1 MINTTFYNAG
11 AGAGKT
17 YKLTHKLAE
26 VIRKENV
33 RPDGVI
39 LTTFTDAA
47 AADFRERAKKVL
59 YEEGMY
65 EEALALEQAKIGTV
79 DSVALDFV
87 KKFWYIL
94 GCAQDINVMTAED
107 TQQLIDRSLANIP
120 TDEEL
125 DTLQKLA
132 QELNITTKKEN
143 NSTVL
148 DEDFWKDQLKA
159 VINCMLQYG
168 IGNLDS
174 SIEFS
179 KKYIDE
185 IFTED
190 VILDEKLIDQ
200 VLDGIKT
207 VAEEEYANDP
217 KDSTWKRV
225 DAINKY
231 LIQRNK
237 SLYGIYYSFDADKCT
252 TKKARTKN
260 PLLANVND
268 VTSIHER
275 LSVSKLVGDK
285 LKQCV
290 DIIFS
295 MAERWKDQYEEYKRK
310 HHLIDFND
318 MEIQLEQLLE
328 VEEVREEIKAQYSHL
343 FIDEFQD
350 SSPLQVRIFEKLSQL
365 VKRTYAVGDPK
376 QAIYDFRGADTEL
389 TLSVINDI
397 ALENNGNKKAKP
409 LDVSWRSVR
418 ELVEMT
424 NDVFTNAFEGTLT
437 KDDVELK
444 PSSELKST
452 VRPALRRWQVD
463 GKDQNK
469 GKESNARKAN
479 RIMQGIQSILAEDS
493 SAKPSDI
500 AVLARKSSGKSS
512 IFAEV
517 EKSLKSNGIPVMRK
531 NNDCSKGETLDLLN
545 ACLQLVENDNDNYA
559 RLRIAFYTVDRTVA
573 ELLDEKLRL
582 EPENKYLENTQL
594 IEQVLQLRPILQKQ
608 SLAAMIETLVI
619 ETELAAY
626 AAACSA
632 TDDVEMQ
639 LQSIISVAQAYEQQ
653 CMQTMNAA
661 TIPGWIEYS
670 TTHPISL
677 KQENAVQL
685 HTIHSSK
692 GLEWKYVILANLE
705 EGFADDIIDRDVF
718 GVKRQKKDGEML
730 IHYLQKIG
738 GKSDLRNAKIK
749 NTTLYK
755 QRESIKCEEE
765 KRLMYVAF
773 TRAKDVLILASASDD
788 MKQLSDAGI
797 NMNIVRSSAGTSM
810 EKVIDSFGKPKHFD
824 IIGDKSST
832 TEIEIPIVTKPEAPN
847 FLETLRR
854 DVAPSKVAP
863 CECNV
868 SVVEHEQEGSRIR
881 VNELRHIASETE
893 RYQILGDCIH
903 QALCGIEYLSD
914 SQIDSLIAAWGL
926 KDILTAQQI
935 RQTWDRLMQLLQK
948 HYGSTCGCVHECA
961 FHHHRDGQ
969 IIIGSIDLVYHLND
983 HEVVLVDYKTCPA
996 GEKAIIDPAHALY
1009 AGKYSGQLATYK
1021 AALEA
1026 AGKSVKATVIY
1037 YPISGMLVA
1046 IE

>member
-132 QELNITTKKEN
+132 QELNITTTKEN
-143 NSTVL
+143 HSTVL
-148 DEDFWKDQLKA
+148 DEDFWKSQLKA

-207 VAEEEYANDP
+207 VADEEYANDP

-237 SLYGIYYSFDADKCT
+237 SLYEIYYSFDADKCT
-252 TKKARTKN
+252 TKKARKNN
-260 PLLANVND
+260 PLLAKVND
-268 VTSIHER
+268 VISIHER

-328 VEEVREEIKAQYSHL
+328 VEEVREEIKVQYTHL

-350 SSPLQVRIFEKLSQL
+350 SSPLQVRIFEKLSHL

-397 ALENNGNKKAKP
+397 ALEDKGNKKAKP
-409 LDVSWRSVR
+409 LNTSWRSVR

-424 NDVFTNAFEGTLT
+424 NDVFTTAFDGTLT
-437 KDDVELK
+437 KDDVELT
-444 PSSELKST
+444 PHRESTELL
-452 VRPALRRWQVD
+452 ALRRWQVD
-463 GKDQNK
+463 GKDKNNTRA
-469 GKESNARKAN
+469 SNARKAN
-479 RIMQGIQSILAEDS
+479 QIMQGIQSLLAEDR
-493 SAKPSDI
+493 SATPSDI
-500 AVLARKSSGKSS
+500 AVLARNKS
-512 IFAEV
+512 ILEEV
-517 EKSLKSNGIPVMRK
+517 EKSLRINGIPVMRK
-531 NNDCSKGETLDLLN
+531 DNDCSKGETLDLLN
-545 ACLQLVENDNDNYA
+545 ACMQLVENDDDNYA

-619 ETELAAY
+619 ETELATY

-705 EGFADDIIDRDVF
+705 EGFADDIIDYDVF

-755 QRESIKCEEE
+755 QRESTKCEEE

-854 DVAPSKVAP
+854 DVAPSKVVP

-935 RQTWDRLMQLLQK
+935 HQTWDRLMQLLQK

>member
-26 VIRKENV
+26 VIRNENV
-33 RPDGVI
+33 QPDGVI

-143 NSTVL
+143 HSTVL
-148 DEDFWKDQLKA
+148 DEDFWKSQLED
-159 VINCMLQYG
+159 VIKCMLQYG
-168 IGNLDS
+168 IGNLYP
-174 SIEFS
+174 SIQFS
-179 KKYIDE
+179 KEYIDE

-207 VAEEEYANDP
+207 VADEEYANDP
-217 KDSTWKRV
+217 KDSTRKRV

-252 TKKARTKN
+252 TKKARKNN
-260 PLLANVND
+260 PLLAKVND
-268 VTSIHER
+268 VISIHER

-310 HHLIDFND
+310 HHLIDFSD

-376 QAIYDFRGADTEL
+376 QAIYDFRGADTAL

-397 ALENNGNKKAKP
+397 ALEVNGNKKAKP
-409 LDVSWRSVR
+409 LNKSWRSVR

-424 NDVFTNAFEGTLT
+424 NDVFTTAFDGTLT
-437 KDDVELK
+437 KDDVELT
-444 PSSELKST
+444 PHRESTELL
-452 VRPALRRWQVD
+452 ALRRWQVD
-463 GKDQNK
+463 GKDQNNTRS
-469 GKESNARKAN
+469 SNALKAN
-479 RIMQGIQSILAEDS
+479 QIMQGIQSILKEDP
-493 SAKPSDI
+493 SATPSDI
-500 AVLARKSSGKSS
+500 AVLARNKSILKD
-512 IFAEV
+512 V
-517 EKSLKSNGIPVMRK
+517 EKSLRSNGVPVMRK
-531 NNDCSKGETLDLLN
+531 DSDCSNSETLDLLN
-545 ACLQLVENDNDNYA
+545 ACLQLVENDDDNYA
-559 RLRIAFYTVDRTVA
+559 RLRIAFYTADRTVA

-661 TIPGWIEYS
+661 TILGWIEYS

-692 GLEWKYVILANLE
+692 GLEWKYVILADLE
-705 EGFADDIIDRDVF
+705 KGFADDIIDRDVF

-738 GKSDLRNAKIK
+738 GISDLRNAKIK

-755 QRESIKCEEE
+755 QRESTKCEEE

-832 TEIEIPIVTKPEAPN
+832 TEIEIPIVTKPETPN

-935 RQTWDRLMQLLQK
+935 RQTWERLMQLLQK

>member
-26 VIRKENV
+26 VIRNENV
-33 RPDGVI
+33 QPDGVI

-143 NSTVL
+143 HSTVL
-148 DEDFWKDQLKA
+148 DEDFWKSQLED
-159 VINCMLQYG
+159 VIKCMLQYG
-168 IGNLDS
+168 IGNLYP
-174 SIEFS
+174 SIQFS
-179 KKYIDE
+179 KEYIDE

-207 VAEEEYANDP
+207 VADEEYANDP

-252 TKKARTKN
+252 TKKARKNN
-260 PLLANVND
+260 PLLAKVND
-268 VTSIHER
+268 VISIHER

-310 HHLIDFND
+310 HHLIDFSD

-376 QAIYDFRGADTEL
+376 QAIYDFRGADTAL

-397 ALENNGNKKAKP
+397 ALEVNGNKKAKP
-409 LDVSWRSVR
+409 LNKSWRSVR

-424 NDVFTNAFEGTLT
+424 NDVFTTAFDGTLT
-437 KDDVELK
+437 KDDVELT
-444 PSSELKST
+444 PHRESTELL
-452 VRPALRRWQVD
+452 ALRRWQVD
-463 GKDQNK
+463 GKDQNNTRS
-469 GKESNARKAN
+469 SNALKAN
-479 RIMQGIQSILAEDS
+479 QIMQGIQSILKEDP
-493 SAKPSDI
+493 SATPSDI
-500 AVLARKSSGKSS
+500 AVLARNKSILKD
-512 IFAEV
+512 V
-517 EKSLKSNGIPVMRK
+517 EKSLRSNGVPVMRK
-531 NNDCSKGETLDLLN
+531 DSDCSNSETLDLLN
-545 ACLQLVENDNDNYA
+545 ACLQLVENDDDNYA
-559 RLRIAFYTVDRTVA
+559 RLRIAFYTADRTVA

-661 TIPGWIEYS
+661 TILGWIEYS

-692 GLEWKYVILANLE
+692 GLEWKYVILADLE
-705 EGFADDIIDRDVF
+705 KGFADDIIDRDVF

-755 QRESIKCEEE
+755 QRESTKCEEE

-832 TEIEIPIVTKPEAPN
+832 TEIEIPIVTKPETPN

-935 RQTWDRLMQLLQK
+935 RQTWERLMQLLQK

>member
-17 YKLTHKLAE
+17 YTLTHLLAD
-26 VIRKENV
+26 VIREEKI

-39 LTTFTDAA
+39 LTTFTKEAA
-47 AADFRERAKKVL
+47 AEFRERAIKVL

-65 EEALALEQAKIGTV
+65 DEALALEQAKIGTV
-79 DSVALDFV
+79 HSVALDFV

-120 TDEEL
+120 TDVEL

-200 VLDGIKT
+200 VLDGIEDVVDTELAAKPDVKT
-207 VAEEEYANDP
+207 N
-217 KDSTWKRV
+217 KNRKKL
-225 DAINKY
+225 INYY
-231 LIQRNK
+231 LMQKQK
-237 SLYGIYYSFDADKCT
+237 SLFEVYYSFDPKKKIYDTNFDKNSFE
-252 TKKARTKN
+252 KIAGLDKVM
-260 PLLANVND
+260 L
-268 VTSIHER
+268 IHER

-376 QAIYDFRGADTEL
+376 QAIYDFRGADTAL

-397 ALENNGNKKAKP
+397 ALENNGNKKAEP
-409 LDVSWRSVR
+409 LNKSWRSVR

-437 KDDVELK
+437 KDDVKLTPHRESTEL
-444 PSSELKST
+444 L
-452 VRPALRRWQVD
+452 ALRRWQVD

-500 AVLARKSSGKSS
+500 AVLARNSN

-531 NNDCSKGETLDLLN
+531 DNDCSKGEILDLLN

-677 KQENAVQL
+677 KQENAVSL

-692 GLEWKYVILANLE
+692 GLEWKYVILADLE
-705 EGFADDIIDRDVF
+705 KGFADDIIDRDVF

-738 GKSDLRNAKIK
+738 GISDLRNAKIK

-755 QRESIKCEEE
+755 QRESAKCEEE

-854 DVAPSKVAP
+854 DVAPSKVVP

-893 RYQILGDCIH
+893 RYQILGDYIH

-935 RQTWDRLMQLLQK
+935 RQTWERLMQLLQK

>member
-17 YKLTHKLAE
+17 YTLTHLLAD
-26 VIRKENV
+26 VIREEKI

-79 DSVALDFV
+79 DSIALDFV

-94 GCAQDINVMTAED
+94 GCAQDVNVMTAED

-120 TDEEL
+120 TDKEL
-125 DTLQKLA
+125 ATLQELSE
-132 QELNITTKKEN
+132 ELNITTTKEN
-143 NSTVL
+143 HSTVL
-148 DEDFWKDQLKA
+148 DEDFWKSQLED
-159 VINCMLQYG
+159 VIKCMLQYG
-168 IGNLDS
+168 IGNLYP
-174 SIEFS
+174 SIQFS
-179 KKYIDE
+179 KEYIDE

-207 VAEEEYANDP
+207 VAVEEYAIDP
-217 KDSTWKRV
+217 KDSTRKRV

-252 TKKARTKN
+252 TKTARKNN
-260 PLLANVND
+260 PLLAKVND
-268 VTSIHER
+268 VISIHER

-418 ELVEMT
+418 ELVYMT
-424 NDVFTNAFEGTLT
+424 NAVFIPAFKKMLT
-437 KDDVELK
+437 PKQVHLK
-444 PSSELKST
+444 P
-452 VRPALRRWQVD
+452 VRPSIKLPALRRWQVD
-463 GKDQNK
+463 GKDQNNTRS
-469 GKESNARKAN
+469 SNALKAN
-479 RIMQGIQSILAEDS
+479 QIMQGIQSILAEDS

-500 AVLARKSSGKSS
+500 AVLARNSN

-545 ACLQLVENDNDNYA
+545 ACLQLVENEYDNYA
-559 RLRIAFYTVDRTVA
+559 RLRIAFYTVNRPVA
-573 ELLDEKLRL
+573 KLLDEKLRL
-582 EPENKYLENTQL
+582 EPENKYLEDTQL
-594 IEQVLQLRPILQKQ
+594 IKQVLQLRPILQKQ

-692 GLEWKYVILANLE
+692 GLEWKYVILADLE
-705 EGFADDIIDRDVF
+705 KGFADDIIDRDVF

-738 GKSDLRNAKIK
+738 GISDLRNAKIK

-755 QRESIKCEEE
+755 QRESAKCEEE

-797 NMNIVRSSAGTSM
+797 SM
-810 EKVIDSFGKPKHFD
+810 ETVKRRFDQPIHFD

-832 TEIEIPIVTKPEAPN
+832 TKIEIPVVTKPEVPN

-854 DVAPSKVAP
+854 DVAPSKVVP

-903 QALCGIEYLSD
+903 QALCGIEFLSD

-935 RQTWDRLMQLLQK
+935 RQTWKRLMQLLQK

-996 GEKAIIDPAHALY
+996 GEKAIIDPAHVLY

>member
-26 VIRKENV
+26 VIRNENV
-33 RPDGVI
+33 QPDAVI

-47 AADFRERAKKVL
+47 AAEFRERAKKVL
-59 YEEGMY
+59 YDEGMY
-65 EEALALEQAKIGTV
+65 DEALALEQAKIGTV
-79 DSVALDFV
+79 HSVALDFV

-94 GCAQDINVMTAED
+94 GRAQDDNVLTEEA
-107 TQQLIDRSLANIP
+107 TKQLINRSLADVT

-125 DTLQKLA
+125 ATLQELA
-132 QELNITTKKEN
+132 KELNITKKEN
-143 NSTVL
+143 DYTVL
-148 DEDFWKDQLKA
+148 DEEFWKSRLKA
-159 VINCMLQYG
+159 VIDCMSQYG
-168 IGNLDS
+168 IDDIKP
-174 SIEFS
+174 SILFS
-179 KKYIDE
+179 KAYIDE
-185 IFTED
+185 IFTDE
-190 VILDEKLIDQ
+190 ITLDE
-200 VLDGIKT
+200 LDGDLMNEVLPAIEAIASEDCKNNPT
-207 VAEEEYANDP
+207 ND
-217 KDSTWKRV
+217 SAQKRL
-225 DAINKY
+225 DTINDY
-231 LIQRNK
+231 LRINRFL
-237 SLYGIYYSFDADKCT
+237 SLNDNPILQKKFLFKIYYSFDADKCT
-252 TKKARTKN
+252 TKKARDNN
-260 PLLANVND
+260 PLLAKVND
-268 VTSIHER
+268 VISLHDR
-275 LSVSKLVGDK
+275 LTVSKLVGEK

-295 MAERWKDQYEEYKRK
+295 MAERWKDLYKNYKRD

-318 MEIQLEQLLE
+318 MEILLEQLLE
-328 VEEVREEIKAQYSHL
+328 VEEVRKEIQTQYSHL

-350 SSPLQVRIFEKLSQL
+350 SSPIQVRIFEKLSQL
-365 VKRTYAVGDPK
+365 VQKTYAVGDPK
-376 QAIYDFRGADTEL
+376 QAIYDFRGADTAL
-389 TLSVINDI
+389 TLSVINAITHAD
-397 ALENNGNKKAKP
+397 EDSGNKIAYLK
-409 LDVSWRSVR
+409 DSRRSVP
-418 ELVEMT
+418 ELVYMT
-424 NDVFTNAFEGTLT
+424 NAVFIPAFKKMLT
-437 KDDVELK
+437 PKQVHLK
-444 PSSELKST
+444 P
-452 VRPALRRWQVD
+452 VRPSIKLPALRRWQVD
-463 GKDQNK
+463 GKDKNNTRA
-469 GKESNARKAN
+469 SNARKAN
-479 RIMQGIQSILAEDS
+479 QIMQGIQSLLAEDR
-493 SAKPSDI
+493 SATPSDI
-500 AVLARKSSGKSS
+500 AVLARNKS
-512 IFAEV
+512 ILEEV
-517 EKSLKSNGIPVMRK
+517 EKSLRINGIPVMRK
-531 NNDCSKGETLDLLN
+531 DNDCSKGETLDLLN
-545 ACLQLVENDNDNYA
+545 ACMQLVENDDDNYA

-608 SLAAMIETLVI
+608 SLAAMIETLVV
-619 ETELAAY
+619 ETELATY

-661 TIPGWIEYS
+661 TIPGWIEHS
-670 TTHPISL
+670 TTHPITV

-705 EGFADDIIDRDVF
+705 EGFAKDIIDDDVF
-718 GVKRQKKDGEML
+718 GVKRQKKDDEML
-730 IHYLQKIG
+730 IHYLQHTNV
-738 GKSDLRNAKIK
+738 KSDSRNAKIK
-749 NTTLYK
+749 LTNLYK
-755 QRESIKCEEE
+755 QRELAKCEEE
-765 KRLMYVAF
+765 KRLMYVAV

-797 NMNIVRSSAGTSM
+797 SM
-810 EKVIDSFGKPKHFD
+810 ETVKRRFDQPIHFD

-863 CECNV
+863 CECKVN
-868 SVVEHEQEGSRIR
+868 VVEHEQEGSRIR

>member
-17 YKLTHKLAE
+17 YTLTHLLAD
-26 VIRKENV
+26 VIREEKI

-39 LTTFTDAA
+39 LTTFTKEAA
-47 AADFRERAKKVL
+47 AEFRERAKKVL

-65 EEALALEQAKIGTV
+65 DEALALEQAKIGTV
-79 DSVALDFV
+79 HSVALDFV

-94 GCAQDINVMTAED
+94 GRAQDDNVMTEED
-107 TQQLIDRSLANIP
+107 TKKLINRSLANIP

-132 QELNITTKKEN
+132 KELNITKKEN
-143 NSTVL
+143 NITVL

-159 VINCMLQYG
+159 IVGCISLYG
-168 IGNLDS
+168 IDDLDP
-174 SIEFS
+174 SIQFS
-179 KKYIDE
+179 KAYIDE
-185 IFTED
+185 IFTEE
-190 VILDEKLIDQ
+190 VMLDEPLMNK
-200 VLDGIKT
+200 VLASIKA
-207 VAEEEYANDP
+207 VAEAEYVKKPND
-217 KDSTWKRV
+217 KAKGRV
-225 DAINKY
+225 DEIHKY
-231 LIQRNK
+231 LRLKQK
-237 SLYGIYYSFDADKCT
+237 SLFEIYYSFNVSKFE
-252 TKKARTKN
+252 TKAFQTIEGLEEVCQLHN
-260 PLLANVND
+260 C
-268 VTSIHER
+268 IC
-275 LSVSKLVGDK
+275 VSKLVGEK

-295 MAERWKDQYEEYKRK
+295 MAKRWKEQYSEYKRV
-310 HHLIDFND
+310 HHLIDYND
-318 MEIQLEQLLE
+318 MEILLE
-328 VEEVREEIKAQYSHL
+328 KLLAVDEVRKEIQAQYSHL

-350 SSPLQVRIFEKLSQL
+350 SSPIQVRIFEQLSKLVQ
-365 VKRTYAVGDPK
+365 KTYAVGDPK
-376 QAIYDFRGADTEL
+376 QAIYDFRGADTAL

-397 ALENNGNKKAKP
+397 ASEANGNKKAEP
-409 LDVSWRSVR
+409 LADSRRSVP
-418 ELVEMT
+418 ELVY
-424 NDVFTNAFEGTLT
+424 VTNAVFIPAFKKTLT
-437 KDDVELK
+437 PTHVHLK
-444 PSSELKST
+444 P
-452 VRPALRRWQVD
+452 VRESIGLPALRRWQVD
-463 GKDQNK
+463 GKDKNNTRA
-469 GKESNARKAN
+469 SNARKAN
-479 RIMQGIQSILAEDS
+479 QIMQGIQSLLAEDR
-493 SAKPSDI
+493 SATPSDI
-500 AVLARKSSGKSS
+500 AVLARNKS
-512 IFAEV
+512 ILEEV
-517 EKSLKSNGIPVMRK
+517 EKSLRSNGIPVTRK
-531 NNDCSKGETLDLLN
+531 DSDCSNSETLDLLN

-559 RLRIAFYTVDRTVA
+559 RLRIAFYTVNHSVA
-573 ELLDEKLRL
+573 ELLDEKLKL
-582 EPENKYLENTQL
+582 EPDKDPEKKYLEDTKL
-594 IEQVLQLRPILQKQ
+594 IKQVLQLRPILRKQ
-608 SLAAMIETLVI
+608 SLSALIETLVV
-619 ETELAAY
+619 ETGLAAY

-632 TDDVEMQ
+632 TDEVEMQ
-639 LQSIISVAQAYEQQ
+639 LQSILSAAQAYEQH

-661 TIPGWIEYS
+661 TITGWIEYS
-670 TTHPISL
+670 TTHPISGG
-677 KQENAVQL
+677 KKEGVQL

-692 GLEWKYVILANLE
+692 GLEWRYVIIANIE
-705 EGFADDIIDRDVF
+705 EGFADDIIDKDVF
-718 GVKRQKKDGEML
+718 GVKRQKEDGQML
-730 IHYLQKIG
+730 IHYLQQI
-738 GKSDLRNAKIK
+738 GKSDSRDARIK
-749 NTTLYK
+749 QTNLYE
-755 QRESIKCEEE
+755 QRKKVKCEEE

-773 TRAKDVLILASASDD
+773 TRARDVLLLASASDE

-797 NMNIVRSSAGTSM
+797 STETVKRRFDQPIQFGI
-810 EKVIDSFGKPKHFD
+810 ID
-824 IIGDKSST
+824 DKLST
-832 TEIEIPIVTKPEAPN
+832 MKIEIPVVTKLEAP
-847 FLETLRR
+847 TAPRR

-863 CECNV
+863 CECKV

-961 FHHHRDGQ
+961 FRHHRDGQ